1 MDRTDIIKSIKT
13 GIKETESNIL
23 LKLKCFDYCKIK
35 KTDTVYYLPSK
46 IIIIT
51 KSRIL
56 GKKKKHIIPL
66 ENIERITYNLSKDYK
81 PDSKTYQYKGMSIS
95 DISERIAKENY
106 LNLKTNGTDKLK
118 DNIKKQGIKSISDD
132 IIKKKEDEEDKQSF
146 DFKRLNEEEL
156 KELVDLMEAKN
167 LNNNIDCVKN
177 KKFKKDDLAMKI
189 INDLDD

>member
-1 MDRTDIIKSIKT
+1 
-13 GIKETESNIL
+13 
-23 LKLKCFDYCKIK
+23 
-35 KTDTVYYLPSK
+35 
-46 IIIIT
+46 
-51 KSRIL
+51 
-56 GKKKKHIIPL
+56 
-66 ENIERITYNLSKDYK
+66 
-81 PDSKTYQYKGMSIS
+81 MSIS